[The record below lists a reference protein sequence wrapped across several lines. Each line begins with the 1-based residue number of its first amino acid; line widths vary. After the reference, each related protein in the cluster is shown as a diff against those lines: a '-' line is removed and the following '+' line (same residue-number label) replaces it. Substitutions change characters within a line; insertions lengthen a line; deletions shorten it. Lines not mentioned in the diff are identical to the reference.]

1 MINLQ
6 NKNLEQVPG
15 GRNTLMRE
23 QGFLIGI
30 MQRFYFF
37 PAAVIRH
44 SPNGLSMGQMG
55 CLD

>member
-30 MQRFYFF
+30 MQRFSFF
-37 PAAVIRH
+37 PAAMIRH